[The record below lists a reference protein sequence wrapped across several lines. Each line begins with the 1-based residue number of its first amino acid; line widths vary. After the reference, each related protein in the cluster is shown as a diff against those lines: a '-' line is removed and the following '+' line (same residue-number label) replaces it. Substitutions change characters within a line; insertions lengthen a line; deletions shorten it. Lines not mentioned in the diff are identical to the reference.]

1 MSSVSRAFRIGCRAS
16 GRGNAAR
23 TGRGPHRRDHQS
35 RRRRRQAHTALAA
48 VLDGHS
54 DADRA
59 VWHRAMA
66 TPGPDEEIADELEAS
81 ARRSQSR
88 GGHASAV
95 TALER
100 AAPLSSSDA
109 SLSRRLTVAVE
120 ARWFAGQADLARDL
134 VDRALDGAHTRRRA
148 SGCCSCGESSR
159 DRATGSSPASRRCAR
174 RRRSATMRR

>member
-1 MSSVSRAFRIGCRAS
+1 M
-16 GRGNAAR
+16 
-23 TGRGPHRRDHQS
+23 T
-35 RRRRRQAHTALAA
+35 RRRSVAVGKAHTALAA
-48 VLDGHS
+48 VLFCHS

-100 AAPLSSSDA
+100 AALLSSSDA
-109 SLSRRLTVAVE
+109 SRSRRLTAAVE
-120 ARWFAGQADLARDL
+120 AAWFAGQADLARDL
-134 VDRALDGAHTRRRA
+134 VDRALDGAYTGAARVAVVPARSGPTRL
-148 SGCCSCGESSR
+148 SNV
-159 DRATGSSPASRRCAR
+159 
-174 RRRSATMRR
+174 